1 VVFLLLTNQP
11 LRWPIWQP
19 VHGLHGNAE
28 LISASF
34 GIHLALENNMG
45 PDAVIQI
52 GSEAIKMVL
61 MISLPMLGVA
71 LVVGIA
77 ISLFQAVTQI
87 QEMTLTFVPKI
98 IAVFGAMII
107 AAPWM
112 TERMVTFTR
121 NIFNMIPTLIQ

>member
-1 VVFLLLTNQP
+1 
-11 LRWPIWQP
+11 
-19 VHGLHGNAE
+19 
-28 LISASF
+28 
-34 GIHLALENNMG
+34 MG
-45 PDAVIQI
+45 PDSVIQI

-71 LVVGIA
+71 LGVGIA

-98 IAVFGAMII
+98 IAVFAAIII

-112 TERMVTFTR
+112 TEKMVAFTR
-121 NIFNMIPTLIQ
+121 GLFSMIPTLTQ